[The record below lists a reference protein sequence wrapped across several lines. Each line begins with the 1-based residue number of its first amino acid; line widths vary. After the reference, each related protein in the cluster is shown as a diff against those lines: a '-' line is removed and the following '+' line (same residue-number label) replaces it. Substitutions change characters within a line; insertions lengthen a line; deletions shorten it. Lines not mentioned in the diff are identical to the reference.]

1 MPGPYRFEKWK
12 EYYAPNAA
20 MLRATLTAD
29 GYRVFQWADP
39 PGMVYG
45 LHSHGEDQS
54 HWVISGALEITLELG
69 GTFVLNAGD
78 RDFMPAGTYH
88 SARVLG
94 EEQALYLIGE
104 KLPERRRRGRPKKK
118 PRATAAAN
126 DSALQDLI
134 NKFS

>member
-1 MPGPYRFEKWK
+1 MPGRYRIEKWK
-12 EYYAPNAA
+12 EYYAPNPA
-20 MLRATLTAD
+20 MLRSILSAD
-29 GYRVFQWADP
+29 GYNVLQWSDH

-54 HWVISGALEITLELG
+54 HWVISGSLEITIELG

-94 EEQALYLIGE
+94 EEQVLYLIGE
-104 KLPERRRRGRPKKK
+104 KLPEKRRRGRPKRK
-118 PRATAAAN
+118 PRAATSAS
-126 DSALQDLI
+126 DSTLQDLI